1 MNRQFIKRILIV
13 LIALIAAGSII
24 TVAAYAL
31 YSKKVTEGQTEV
43 TFTEPENVL
52 GDIVSINDMKYTVN
66 GIATSQ
72 SLGSEALNLDAEN
85 RFLQVEITM
94 KNTGTEPRKIVSSF
108 FHLKHDDVIYEMDAD
123 ATFTANQDENGN
135 IDNAFLYETIEPNE
149 EKTGTIVFDAPEAV
163 VESDN
168 KIMLFDAGNL
178 GGLLQE
184 ERDIEVGI

>member
-1 MNRQFIKRILIV
+1 MYFNRS
-13 LIALIAAGSII
+13 IALIAAGSIL

-52 GDIVSINDMKYTVN
+52 GDIVSINDMEYTVN
-66 GIATSQ
+66 GIANSQ

-85 RFLQVEITM
+85 RFLQVEITK

-123 ATFTANQDENGN
+123 ATLAANQDENGN
-135 IDNAFLYETIEPNE
+135 IDNAFLYKTIEPNE
-149 EKTGTIVFDAPEAV
+149 EKTGTIVFDTPEAV

-168 KIMLFDAGNL
+168 KIMLFDAGDL

-184 ERDIEVGI
+184 EKDIEVGI